1 MEVKKISGNHSVK
14 IDNRESIEIE
24 GVIEVLAFDE
34 EEIDLD
40 TEQGIMLIKGQNLH
54 VNMLNLE
61 IGQVCL
67 DGKIDELSYNNNTK
81 NSGSFMG
88 RLFKG

>member
-1 MEVKKISGNHSVK
+1 MEVKKNNGNHSVK
-14 IDNRESIEIE
+14 IDNREKIEIE
-24 GVIEVLAFDE
+24 GVLEVLAFDE

-40 TEQGIMLIKGQNLH
+40 TEQGMMLIKGQNLH
-54 VNMLNLE
+54 INMLNLD

-67 DGKIDELSYNNNTK
+67 DGEIEELSYNNNTK
-81 NSGSFMG
+81 SSGSFMG